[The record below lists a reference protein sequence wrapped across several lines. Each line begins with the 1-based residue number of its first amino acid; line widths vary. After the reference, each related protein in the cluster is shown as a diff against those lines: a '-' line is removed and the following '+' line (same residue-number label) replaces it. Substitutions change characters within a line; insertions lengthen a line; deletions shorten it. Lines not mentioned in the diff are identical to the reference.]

1 MVLIQPLSIV
11 REKFNKLLI
20 IDLRAAIKNR
30 AARVRQKGSLMTTL
44 INYDIRDNVA
54 VITLNSPPVN
64 GLGLGLRAA
73 ILDRYQQASKDSSVE
88 AIVIFSASK
97 LFCGGADISEFGSD
111 KAFAFPSLTDL
122 CNSLEASSK
131 PIVAAVNGMALGGGF
146 ELALACDYI
155 IALPQTKF
163 GLPEVKLGI
172 LPGAGGTQRLPR
184 IAGVEIALQMITSG
198 APINANKALTAGIIN
213 RLHKSTPDFLNAAI
227 GYAQELVAT
236 KAPLRNCAQLSVD
249 ISHLPKN
256 FFSEFRTSIAR
267 RSRGFFAPE
276 RCIQCVEAACELPL
290 TEGLELE
297 SKLFKQC
304 MNTPHARAQQ
314 HVFFAERAASKIPGI
329 DPKIP
334 LRKVE
339 KVAII
344 GSGTMGGGIAMN
356 FANAGINTIILDLN
370 AEALE
375 RGLKV
380 IRNNYEVTAQKGKM
394 TTDQVKQ
401 CMSRLATTTNYND
414 INEAD
419 LVIEAVFEDMDI
431 KKKVFQTLDK
441 VCKPGAILA
450 TNTSTLD
457 VNEIAA
463 VTKRPQDVIG
473 LHFFSPANVMRLLE
487 IVRAN
492 KTADDAIAT
501 MIKVAQRIKKVP
513 VVAGVC
519 WGFIGNRVLEPYA
532 REASRLI
539 LEGVSPAQID
549 KVLYDF
555 GMAMGFPS
563 MIDLAGI
570 DIGYLTRQ
578 GNKDAFYGQDAS
590 YAAIC
595 DKLYQLGHFG
605 QKTAQGFYLYKGRNK
620 EENPQMAKLST
631 DLAEQYG
638 VIQRE
643 ISDEEIFQRTIYM
656 LINEGAQ
663 VLDEGIAYRSSDI
676 DTIYCNGYGFPTY
689 RGGPMQYADEIGL
702 DKVLNAINTYRT
714 TLGEYGETWFKPA
727 PLLEK
732 LVAEGKKF
740 KDHIVVA

>member
-1 MVLIQPLSIV
+1 
-11 REKFNKLLI
+11 
-20 IDLRAAIKNR
+20 
-30 AARVRQKGSLMTTL
+30 MTTL
-44 INYDIRDNVA
+44 IKYDIRDNVA
-54 VITLNSPPVN
+54 VITLSSPPVN
-64 GLGLGLRAA
+64 GLGQGLRAA
-73 ILDRYQQASKDSSVE
+73 ILDCYQKASKDSRVK
-88 AIVIFSASK
+88 AIVISSASK
-97 LFCGGADISEFGSD
+97 LFCGGADISEFDSD
-111 KAFAFPSLTDL
+111 KAFSEPSLPDL
-122 CNSLEASSK
+122 CSKLENSAK
-131 PIVAAVNGMALGGGF
+131 PIVGAINGMALGGGF

-155 IALPQTKF
+155 IALPQAKF

-184 IAGVEIALQMITSG
+184 IASAELALQMITSG
-198 APINANKALTAGIIN
+198 NPINVDKALNAGIID
-213 RLHKSTPDFLNAAI
+213 RLHDSEENFLDAAVS
-227 GYAQELVAT
+227 YAQHLVET

-249 ISHLPKN
+249 ISKLPKD
-256 FFSEFRTSIAR
+256 FFNEFRSSIAR
-267 RSRGFFAPE
+267 RNRGFFAPE

-290 TEGLELE
+290 AEGLALE
-297 SKLFKQC
+297 SKLFQQC
-304 MNTPHARAQQ
+304 MNTPQARAQQ
-314 HVFFAERAASKIPGI
+314 HIFFAERAASKIPGV
-329 DPKIP
+329 DPKTP
-334 LRKVE
+334 LRKIE

-356 FANAGINTIILDLN
+356 FANAGIDTIILDLN
-370 AEALE
+370 AQALE
-375 RGLKV
+375 LGLKV

-394 TTDQVKQ
+394 TTAQVEQ
-401 CMSRLATTTNYND
+401 SMSKLATTTDYSD
-414 INEAD
+414 ISDAD

-431 KKKVFQTLDK
+431 KRKVFKALDD

-492 KTADDAIAT
+492 KTADEAIVT
-501 MIKVAQRIKKVP
+501 MIKIAQRIKKVP

-519 WGFIGNRVLEPYA
+519 WGFIGNRILEPYA

-539 LEGVSPAQID
+539 LEGANPAQID
-549 KVLYDF
+549 KVLYKY

-570 DIGYLTRQ
+570 DVGYLTRQ

-595 DKLYQLGHFG
+595 DKLFALGNYG
-605 QKTAQGFYLYKGRNK
+605 QKTAKGFYLYKGRAK
-620 EENPQMAKLST
+620 EENPQIMELASELAK
-631 DLAEQYG
+631 QHG

-643 ISDEEIFQRTIYM
+643 ITDQEILERTIYM

-676 DTIYCNGYGFPTY
+676 DIIYCNGYGFPTY

-702 DKVLNAINTYRT
+702 DKVLDTINTYRT
-714 TLGEYGETWFKPA
+714 TLGDYGETWFKPA

-732 LVAEGKKF
+732 LVAQGKKF
-740 KDHIVVA
+740 KDYVVTI